1 MPCEAGLMLKT
12 LDILKHIG
20 EQCKFDIGIVFQD
33 GGLNYGPQTI
43 LH

>member
-1 MPCEAGLMLKT
+1 MCDIDLMLKT
-12 LDILKHIG
+12 LDILKHTG
-20 EQCKFDIGIVFQD
+20 EQWKFDIGIVFQD